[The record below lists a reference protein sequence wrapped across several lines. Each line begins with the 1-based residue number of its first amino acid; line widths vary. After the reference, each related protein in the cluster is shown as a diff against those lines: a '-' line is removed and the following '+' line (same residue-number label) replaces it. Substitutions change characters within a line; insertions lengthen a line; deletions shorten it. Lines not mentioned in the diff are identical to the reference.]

1 MERGSGHNDKL
12 DLWKCVAIYSVI
24 FIHILLPGQIGV
36 AVNCLA
42 RFAVPLF
49 FLSAGFFSWRSPP
62 RVLSRRTV
70 RTAGLLLFAC
80 LALLGLGC
88 AMARHGGASMGAYLL
103 GRFTWANA
111 ASLVL
116 WQLFPLPYSWPLW
129 FLAALLMIYLMW
141 WGLTALLRGRLPHR
155 LLAVLALG
163 LLALAAGAC
172 LLWLARGW
180 HQGRPSDFALPTLAP
195 ALFACVW
202 LLTAERS
209 RASNPVV
216 EVYLWFFFAIIALV
230 LACYTGAGFSFR
242 NGRPAAAR
250 TFCWLAVYFALL
262 TLLGDS
268 HSVQEYLLL
277 AGGALWCAAQGEA
290 LSGTAWRQP
299 PPEKA
304 PAAAEAEADDGEDDV
319 DFVL

>member
-1 MERGSGHNDKL
+1 MKGKL
-12 DLWKCVAIYSVI
+12 W
-24 FIHILLPGQIGV
+24 IL
-36 AVNCLA
+36 
-42 RFAVPLF
+42 
-49 FLSAGFFSWRSPP
+49 AGAAGAA
-62 RVLSRRTV
+62 
-70 RTAGLLLFAC
+70 AGLIRRWEMTAAYDPDTGLIQAGHPG
-80 LALLGLGC
+80 LALL
-88 AMARHGGASMGAYLL
+88 A
-103 GRFTWANA
+103 
-111 ASLVL
+111 VL
-116 WQLFPLPYSWPLW
+116 S
-129 FLAALLMIYLMW
+129 LAA
-141 WGLTALLRGRLPHR
+141 AVV
-155 LLAVLALG
+155 LAVLCRRGPELPREAWPQAFCTPGNTGLLSLRVCAGFLTLAGGVLSLADFSAVFRELSLRRQYEEGVTLLPALAPLALG